1 MYQTSTPILRLQGS
15 GKITILS
22 CKFKFR
28 LRSFGVHVTS
38 SSFEGFGVGF
48 ILFFLQS
55 LTNPNAPIQ
64 TGFGWF
70 DVWILGVLLLLS
82 ASEYVL

>member
-1 MYQTSTPILRLQGS
+1 MYQTSHANPQFAEATRFWKDNYFVLRVQ
-15 GKITILS
+15 ILS
-22 CKFKFR
+22 SDCGPG
-28 LRSFGVHVTS
+28 SGVHVTS

-55 LTNPNAPIQ
+55 LTNPNAAPIQ

-70 DVWILGVLLLLS
+70 DVWILG
-82 ASEYVL
+82 